1 MGEKVKAV
9 TLAAETQQL
18 WLVSQEVSQRP
29 QGVSTSPCPPE
40 SKPGTQHIKSP
51 DLPYRPKK
59 KKQIKAHMHTQNKQK
74 QRTMT
79 VSEYDK
85 TYDSCNYESSVRET
99 HTGP

>member
-1 MGEKVKAV
+1 M
-9 TLAAETQQL
+9 
-18 WLVSQEVSQRP
+18 
-29 QGVSTSPCPPE
+29 
-40 SKPGTQHIKSP
+40 HI
-51 DLPYRPKK
+51 
-59 KKQIKAHMHTQNKQK
+59 QNKQK